1 MTVDG
6 QVQCNLETSAALDIE
21 HGICPQPTTHP
32 PSPSAPGCPTAHLNK
47 WALAVQG
54 VLAPA
59 NAKGIQGNVVGTEQ
73 KHKRP
78 RGGFIKTMVE
88 GELNPLAGHI
98 VNYGDDKLY

>member
-21 HGICPQPTTHP
+21 HGISPQPNHP
-32 PSPSAPGCPTAHLNK
+32 PRHQLVRQLISTSGRWLS
-47 WALAVQG
+47 G

-78 RGGFIKTMVE
+78 RGGFIETMVE

-98 VNYGDDKLY
+98 VGCGDDKLY